1 MSKFIK
7 DCIVGTTIITAVVL
21 FLAAAVIA
29 IYKAAGY

>member
-7 DCIVGTTIITAVVL
+7 DCIVGTAIITAVVL

-29 IYKAAGY
+29 IYTAFGY